1 MNRNAPTLAPRLNAR
16 LNKVGEQIR
25 LARLRRNLTAI
36 ELAKQSGMSRA
47 TLYKIEKGNPN
58 VSFGS
63 YCAVLHTLGLDED
76 IELLASNDS
85 LGKSIDERN
94 TLRKRASVKRY
105 EKNYN
110 NKINRHALS
119 EARSLAVHQSIAE
132 RIKLNPKPIID
143 KAKSNILRWSELNG
157 PNNYANTEWFQ
168 ILQTYPPNEIAKL
181 ISSESAEAYRLRSSS
196 PFPGV
201 LSESEKDEIRNRIKF

>member
-1 MNRNAPTLAPRLNAR
+1 MKRNAPILAPGLNTRLNR
-16 LNKVGEQIR
+16 VGEQIR

-36 ELAKQSGMSRA
+36 VLAEQSGMSRA
-47 TLYKIEKGNPN
+47 TLNKIEKGNPN

-76 IELLASNDS
+76 IELLAANDS

-94 TLRKRASVKRY
+94 TIRKRASVKRD
-105 EKNYN
+105 ERNYN
-110 NKINRHALS
+110 SKINQHALS
-119 EARSLAVHQSIAE
+119 EARSLAMHQSIAE
-132 RIKLNPKPIID
+132 RIKRNPEPIID
-143 KAKSNILRWSELNG
+143 KAKSNILRWSDLNG

-168 ILQTYPPNEIAKL
+168 ILQTYPPSEIAKL
-181 ISSESAEAYRLRSSS
+181 ISSKSAEAYRLRSSS

>member
-1 MNRNAPTLAPRLNAR
+1 MNRNAPTLTPKLNAR

-36 ELAKQSGMSRA
+36 EVANQSGMSRP
-47 TLYKIEKGNPN
+47 TLSKIEKGNPN
-58 VSFGS
+58 VSIGS
-63 YCAVLHTLGLDED
+63 YCAVLHTLGQDED

-94 TLRKRASVKRY
+94 TLRKRASVRSY

-110 NKINRHALS
+110 KKINQHALS
-119 EARSLAVHQSIAE
+119 EARSLAIHQYIAKL
-132 RIKLNPKPIID
+132 IKHNPEPIID
-143 KAKSNILRWSELNG
+143 KAKSNILRWSDLNG

-168 ILQTYPPNEIAKL
+168 ILTTYPPNEIAKL
-181 ISSESAEAYRLRSSS
+181 ISSKSSEAYRLRSSS

-201 LSESEKDEIRNRIKF
+201 LSESEKDEIKNRIKF